1 MRAAEVTRPVETKT
15 AAAAFTG
22 GVITIVFS
30 LAANYHW
37 FTPPPPYLTAL
48 IVTTASTLAGYLARH
63 TPRPQAEQPPLIVKT
78 GTVQRTGSDL
88 AAAGSESARA
98 IAANAQPASG
108 QVEPP
113 AAPEQAG

>member
-63 TPRPQAEQPPLIVKT
+63 TPRPLSMDLTLPVVAAASNQPPPLPQVT
-78 GTVQRTGSDL
+78 RPTVT
-88 AAAGSESARA
+88 
-98 IAANAQPASG
+98 AANAQPASG

-113 AAPEQAG
+113 AAQEQAG